1 MKPQKIEDIKDLL
14 SFIDEYFDT
23 KHKGTVLST
32 VGRYFDTIV
41 IVFEDESKESFLHK
55 VESFYNYCLTS
66 DDKPRFLVRNP
77 TDEFEISQIYEA
89 YY

>member
-1 MKPQKIEDIKDLL
+1 MKPTKIENIKDLL
-14 SFIDEYFDT
+14 NFIDEYFDT

-77 TDEFEISQIYEA
+77 TDEFEIGQLLEE

>member
-1 MKPQKIEDIKDLL
+1 MKSTKIENINELL

-23 KHKGTVLST
+23 KHKNTVLST

-41 IVFEDESKESFLHK
+41 IVFEDETKESFMHK

-66 DDKPRFLVRNP
+66 DDKPNFLLRNP
-77 TDEFEISQIYEA
+77 TDEFEISQILEA